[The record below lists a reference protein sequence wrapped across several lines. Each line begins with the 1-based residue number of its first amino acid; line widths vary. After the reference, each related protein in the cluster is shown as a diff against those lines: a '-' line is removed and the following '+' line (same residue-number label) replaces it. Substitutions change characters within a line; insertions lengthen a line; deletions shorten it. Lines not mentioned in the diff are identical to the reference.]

1 MVPLIFRKKSRSVQK
16 MQGRAPI
23 GTTNE
28 VLFLI
33 YKMSLIGGVKKPEDG
48 VGWLV
53 GSTSQ

>member
-1 MVPLIFRKKSRSVQK
+1 